1 MLKTQNCSVCPHVQK
16 CWALLT
22 NKGNPI
28 STQNVIVNILVCRL
42 QLGIDRDRTT
52 TNLLQIFRPGMINLL
67 THAKK
72 SGAAKG
78 MDLDQLLL
86 DMQSTAIEY
95 LMNDYKIGDRGRATP
110 YLFDIHQGFLTKW
123 VKWVTSKH
131 RRFYAHHELY
141 SPIDLGD
148 DDKESPYIHS
158 GIERASPEGGWHA
171 IMEGGD
177 STKYDPYVET
187 EAASNHLSQE
197 VGEIIEDGK
206 TLTSNEYRV
215 IKFCLANGNELNSTR
230 HIDGLHI
237 YLAQLMHV
245 SRPRITRLYKRAKEK
260 IKKRHLALEQSDG

>member
-1 MLKTQNCSVCPHVQK
+1 M
-16 CWALLT
+16 T
-22 NKGNPI
+22 NKGTPI
-28 STQNVIVNILVCRL
+28 STQNVIINILVCRL
-42 QLGIDRDRTT
+42 QLGIDRDHTT
-52 TNLLQIFRPGMINLL
+52 VNLLQIFRPGMINLL

-95 LMNDYKIGDRGRATP
+95 LIKDYKIGDRGRATP

-123 VKWVTSKH
+123 IKWITSKH

-141 SPIDLGD
+141 DPIDVGGGD
-148 DDKESPYIHS
+148 ASDDENQHMHS
-158 GIERASPEGGWHA
+158 GIERANPEGGWAA
-171 IMEGGD
+171 IMQGSD

-187 EAASNHLSQE
+187 EADSNHLSQE

-215 IKFCLANGNELNSTR
+215 IKFCLTNSNELNKTR

-237 YLAQLMHV
+237 YLAQIMGV
-245 SRPRITRLYKRAKEK
+245 SRPRITRLFKRAKEK
-260 IKKRHLALEQSDG
+260 IKKHYLAIEQSDD